1 MRCPICDELHREHSL
16 ACKEE
21 ATASLQQR
29 YDVMLLPQHESAG
42 PGALQERQE
51 TILSS
56 KKRQLKIT
64 TRLEQHKALAHS
76 A

>member
-1 MRCPICDELHREHSL
+1 MRCPVCDELHREHSL

-21 ATASLQQR
+21 ATASLKQR
-29 YDVMLLPQHESAG
+29 YDVMRQPPTENADPSS
-42 PGALQERQE
+42 LQERQE

-56 KKRQLKIT
+56 KKRQLKIVSK
-64 TRLEQHKALAHS
+64 LEQHKALAHS

>member
-1 MRCPICDELHREHSL
+1 MRCPVCDELHREHSL

-21 ATASLQQR
+21 AIASLQQR
-29 YDVMLLPQHESAG
+29 YDAMLRPPLESAD
-42 PGALQERQE
+42 PQALQERQE

>member
-1 MRCPICDELHREHSL
+1 MRCPVCDELHREHSL

-21 ATASLQQR
+21 ATASLKQR
-29 YDVMLLPQHESAG
+29 YDVMRRPPKENADPS
-42 PGALQERQE
+42 ALQERQE

-64 TRLEQHKALAHS
+64 SRLEQHKALAHS